1 MGVLDF
7 LKGNSAEGMIEGLG
21 GAASKIID
29 KVVTNQGEKGALKNQ
44 FTDLITSFQMAYQQE
59 ITKRH
64 EADMKSDSWLAKNV
78 RPLTLIYLIAVVSVL
93 AFTDGNVGGEL
104 IEGEY
109 VGGFSIRPEYITLF
123 TGLLT
128 LVFSFYFGSR
138 GIEKVMETVGK
149 YKLQRERRRKD

>member
-21 GAASKIID
+21 GAASKIIE
-29 KVVTNQGEKGALKNQ
+29 KVVTNQGEKGELKNQ
-44 FTDLITSFQMAYQQE
+44 FTGLITSFQMAYQQE
-59 ITKRH
+59 ITARH
-64 EADMKSDSWLAKNV
+64 EADMKSDSWMAKNV

-93 AFTDGNVGGEL
+93 ALTDGNVGE
-104 IEGEY
+104 
-109 VGGFSIRPEYITLF
+109 FAIRSEYITLF

-149 YKLQRERRRKD
+149 YKLQRERRRDRKE